1 MRLGLQGM
9 QWLPEIMYIVGIIQ
23 MNGKVKHFLLLTGS
37 TLIMSVGTYFFKFT
51 NNFTFGGITGLAVL
65 VAKTGFMSA
74 SDFTFVMNMI
84 LLVIGFLVLG
94 KKFAAKT
101 AYCSIL
107 LSVTLSVLERVYPMS
122 HPLTDQ
128 PMLELC
134 FAIALPSLGSAI
146 LFNIGSSSGGTDIIA
161 MILKKYSSFDI
172 GRALLVTDILITVA
186 GCFMFDIKT
195 GLYSFLGLAIRSFM
209 IDNFIESFNL
219 SKYFNVVCD
228 TPEPICDFI
237 VHTLG
242 RSATVCLA
250 QGAFSGKDKYIIFTA
265 LNRPQAIKLRNFIK
279 ENQPEAFILISNT
292 SEIIGKGFHSI

>member
-1 MRLGLQGM
+1 MKEKLKQ
-9 QWLPEIMYIVGIIQ
+9 
-23 MNGKVKHFLLLTGS
+23 FLLLTAS
-37 TLIMSVGTYFFKFT
+37 ILVMAIGTYFFKFS

-65 VAKTGFMSA
+65 VNKFGWMSA
-74 SDFTFVMNMI
+74 SDFTFVANMV
-84 LLVIGFLVLG
+84 LLIIGFFVLG
-94 KKFAAKT
+94 KGFGAKT

-107 LSVTLSVLERVYPMS
+107 LSVTLSFLERVYPMA

-134 FAIALPSLGSAI
+134 FAIALPALGSAI

-172 GRALLVTDILITVA
+172 GKALLVSDILITIA
-186 GCFMFDIKT
+186 GCFVFDIKT
-195 GLYSFLGLAIRSFM
+195 GLYSFLGLSIRSFM

-228 TPEPICDFI
+228 EPDSICDFI
-237 VHTLG
+237 VNTLH
-242 RSATVCLA
+242 RSATVCKA
-250 QGAFSGKDKYIIFTA
+250 QGAFTGNDKYIVFTA
-265 LNRPQAIKLRNFIK
+265 LNRPQAVKLRNYIN
-279 ENQPEAFILISNT
+279 ENQPQAFILISNT

>member
-1 MRLGLQGM
+1 MKWNL
-9 QWLPEIMYIVGIIQ
+9 
-23 MNGKVKHFLLLTGS
+23 KHFFLLTAS
-37 TLIMSVGTYFFKFT
+37 TLLMAFGTYFFKFT

-65 VAKTGFMSA
+65 VAKTGLMSA
-74 SDFTFVMNMI
+74 GDFNLVASMI
-84 LLVIGFLVLG
+84 LLIAGLIILG
-94 KKFAAKT
+94 KEFAART

-107 LSVTLSVLERVYPMS
+107 LSIALSVMERLWPLS
-122 HPLTDQ
+122 EPLTSQ

-134 FAIALPSLGSAI
+134 FAIALPALGSAV

-172 GRALLVTDILITVA
+172 GRALMISDAVITTASFFV
-186 GCFMFDIKT
+186 FDIET

-228 TPEPICDFI
+228 HPEPICDFI

-242 RSATVCLA
+242 RSASVCLA
-250 QGAFSGKDKYIIFTA
+250 KGAYSGKDKYLILTA
-265 LNRPQAIKLRNFIK
+265 LNRVQAVKLRNFIK
-279 ENQPEAFILISNT
+279 NEEPDAFILISNT
-292 SEIIGKGFHSI
+292 SEIIGKGFHSILF

>member
-1 MRLGLQGM
+1 MKWNL
-9 QWLPEIMYIVGIIQ
+9 
-23 MNGKVKHFLLLTGS
+23 KHFFLLTAS
-37 TLIMSVGTYFFKFT
+37 TLLMAFGTYFFKFT

-65 VAKTGFMSA
+65 VAKTGLMSA
-74 SDFTFVMNMI
+74 GDFNLAASMI
-84 LLVIGFLVLG
+84 LLIAGLIILG
-94 KKFAAKT
+94 KEFAART

-107 LSVTLSVLERVYPMS
+107 LSIALSVMERLWPLS
-122 HPLTDQ
+122 EPLTSQ

-134 FAIALPSLGSAI
+134 FAIALPALGSAV

-172 GRALLVTDILITVA
+172 GRALMISDAVITTASFFV
-186 GCFMFDIKT
+186 FDIET

-228 TPEPICDFI
+228 HPEPICDFI

-242 RSATVCLA
+242 RSASVCLA
-250 QGAFSGKDKYIIFTA
+250 KGAYSGKDKYLILTA
-265 LNRPQAIKLRNFIK
+265 LNRVQAVKLRNFIK
-279 ENQPEAFILISNT
+279 SEEPDAFILISNT

>member
-1 MRLGLQGM
+1 MKWNL
-9 QWLPEIMYIVGIIQ
+9 
-23 MNGKVKHFLLLTGS
+23 KHFFLLTAS
-37 TLIMSVGTYFFKFT
+37 TLLMAFGTYFFKFT

-65 VAKTGFMSA
+65 VARTGLMSA
-74 SDFTFVMNMI
+74 GDFNLIASM
-84 LLVIGFLVLG
+84 LLLIAGLIILG
-94 KKFAAKT
+94 KEFAART

-107 LSVTLSVLERVYPMS
+107 LSVALSVMERLWPMS
-122 HPLTDQ
+122 EPLTSQ

-134 FAIALPSLGSAI
+134 FAIALPALGSAV

-172 GRALLVTDILITVA
+172 GRALMISDAVITTASFFV
-186 GCFMFDIKT
+186 FDIET

-209 IDNFIESFNL
+209 IDNFIARFNL

-228 TPEPICDFI
+228 NLEPICDFI

-242 RSATVCLA
+242 RSASVCLA
-250 QGAFSGKDKYIIFTA
+250 KGAYSGKDKYLILTA
-265 LNRPQAIKLRNFIK
+265 LNRVQAVKLRNFIK
-279 ENQPEAFILISNT
+279 VQDPEAFILISNT

>member
-1 MRLGLQGM
+1 MKWNL
-9 QWLPEIMYIVGIIQ
+9 
-23 MNGKVKHFLLLTGS
+23 KHFFLLTAS
-37 TLIMSVGTYFFKFT
+37 TLLMAFGTYFFKFT

-65 VAKTGFMSA
+65 VARTGLMSA
-74 SDFTFVMNMI
+74 GDFNLIASM
-84 LLVIGFLVLG
+84 LLLIAGLIILG
-94 KKFAAKT
+94 KEFAAKT

-107 LSVTLSVLERVYPMS
+107 LSVALSVMERLWPMS
-122 HPLTDQ
+122 EPLTSQ

-134 FAIALPSLGSAI
+134 FAIALPALGSAV

-172 GRALLVTDILITVA
+172 GRALMISDAVITTASFFV
-186 GCFMFDIKT
+186 FDIET

-228 TPEPICDFI
+228 NPEPICDFI

-242 RSATVCLA
+242 RSASVCLA
-250 QGAFSGKDKYIIFTA
+250 KGAYSGKDKYLILTA
-265 LNRPQAIKLRNFIK
+265 LNRVQAVKLRNFIK
-279 ENQPEAFILISNT
+279 VQDPEAFILISNT